1 MPSFKQPTFEERAA
15 LAAKAKTAAL
25 EKLRAKPPID
35 EAVIAQRREA
45 ALVREAAQAKARE
58 DRLAARALE
67 KQMKSERIAQQSV
80 AAKVPDRAKTEEEL
94 KLVRDAKYAAR
105 KNRLGKR

>member
-1 MPSFKQPTFEERAA
+1 MPSFKQPTFEERTA

-35 EAVIAQRREA
+35 DAVIAQRREA
-45 ALVREAAQAKARE
+45 ALVREAAQAKVRE
-58 DRLAARALE
+58 ERLAA
-67 KQMKSERIAQQSV
+67 QKSERIAQQ
-80 AAKVPDRAKTEEEL
+80 AAAVSEPVRAKTEEEM
-94 KLVRDAKYAAR
+94 KIVRDAKYAAR

>member
-1 MPSFKQPTFEERAA
+1 MPSFKQPTFEERTA

-35 EAVIAQRREA
+35 DAVIAQRREA
-45 ALVREAAQAKARE
+45 AFVREAAQAKVRE
-58 DRLAARALE
+58 ERLAARALE
-67 KQMKSERIAQQSV
+67 KQQKSERIAQQ
-80 AAKVPDRAKTEEEL
+80 AAAVSEPVRAKTEEEM
-94 KLVRDAKYAAR
+94 KIVRDAKYAAR